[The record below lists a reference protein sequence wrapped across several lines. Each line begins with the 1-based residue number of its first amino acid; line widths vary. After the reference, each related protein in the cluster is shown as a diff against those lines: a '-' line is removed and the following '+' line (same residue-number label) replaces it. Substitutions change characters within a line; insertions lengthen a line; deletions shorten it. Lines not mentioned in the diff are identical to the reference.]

1 MSGVRK
7 QTADRC
13 CTPNRGRHAAQ
24 QGAHL
29 VDSRRGTVEQLNE
42 GLRRRTLGI
51 RWEQSAKVE
60 FAQEQESLLSR
71 IRADQHSL
79 VEVEKKLGA
88 ANQHVKELSMKFD
101 SEARAHSQLKARLT
115 DVDENA
121 RASAEAFTVERTEM
135 AEKCARLE
143 GQARGSD
150 EHISRLETSV
160 QALSEQIS
168 QDQEETKHDQ
178 SVQQGRLN
186 AENEEKLILQKENE
200 SLMDEINDQ
209 KMRFEHEMHELR
221 EKLEHERKMRESEK
235 QSAIKISTEK
245 ERQFKADFERSTE
258 TFKAELASVQT
269 EHRGALA
276 ERSRVESECRDLRRQ
291 IIEIQIEKEEQLA
304 ALEQTLKQEQQDH
317 SNTDMR
323 ALTESIAKI
332 QSARDELQARAE
344 VHQQELKQLQERTD
358 LERNEFDVWLE
369 KEKSQRIT
377 AEKELRESQLSFDA
391 QRNELAHARHRMGAL
406 ETTVTDWKGQADAL
420 RADHRAT
427 VERLL
432 GRHAD
437 NLQGLERTIGQK
449 DQKIMLLLQ
458 QIGSQDLVVSQ
469 LKEAKSRQ
477 EASLSKAFSSLQQAF
492 PALDGLSSSPETRD
506 PVATDTHRVRRS
518 TRTKTQR
525 VSRRRSGTKIG
536 SETVKMVSES
546 EF

>member
-1 MSGVRK
+1 MTK
-7 QTADRC
+7 RC
-13 CTPNRGRHAAQ
+13 
-24 QGAHL
+24 
-29 VDSRRGTVEQLNE
+29 D
-42 GLRRRTLGI
+42 
-51 RWEQSAKVE
+51 
-60 FAQEQESLLSR
+60 
-71 IRADQHSL
+71 
-79 VEVEKKLGA
+79 
-88 ANQHVKELSMKFD
+88 LSMKCTN
-101 SEARAHSQLKARLT
+101 L
-115 DVDENA
+115 
-121 RASAEAFTVERTEM
+121 ERNLNTNG
-135 AEKCARLE
+135 KCANR
-143 GQARGSD
+143 RN
-150 EHISRLETSV
+150 SRRSKSQRKRSVNSKPILSV
-160 QALSEQIS
+160 QR
-168 QDQEETKHDQ
+168 K
-178 SVQQGRLN
+178 RLKQN
-186 AENEEKLILQKENE
+186 
-200 SLMDEINDQ
+200 SR
-209 KMRFEHEMHELR
+209 RF
-221 EKLEHERKMRESEK
+221 K
-235 QSAIKISTEK
+235 
-245 ERQFKADFERSTE
+245 RSTE
-258 TFKAELASVQT
+258 EHWRRDPASSRSAAIFGAKSSKFKSKKRNSSP
-269 EHRGALA
+269 H
-276 ERSRVESECRDLRRQ
+276 SN
-291 IIEIQIEKEEQLA
+291 K
-304 ALEQTLKQEQQDH
+304 LKQEQQDH

-323 ALTESIAKI
+323 ALTDSIAKI

-377 AEKELRESQLSFDA
+377 AEKELRETQLSFDA

-506 PVATDTHRVRRS
+506 PVATDTHRARRS
-518 TRTKTQR
+518 TRTKKQR